1 VKNLAIKKTRFHNQ
15 RGNAM
20 VETLPILII
29 FVVLLSFGLGFFG
42 FVHTAVMNSIAS
54 RTYAFETFRNRSDVT
69 FFRDRKAQD
78 MYTHYQNIGNR
89 FHTID
94 SEKKIG
100 NSLGEGQF
108 ATTRDIAFG
117 RKIATSGA
125 SSLDHNVK
133 IYTISGRNRKENGV
147 QASPAWVMV
156 GYGLCIDANCGD

>member
-1 VKNLAIKKTRFHNQ
+1 MAKNSKLHNQ

-42 FVHTAVMNSIAS
+42 FVHTAVMNSMAS

-78 MYTHYQNIGNR
+78 VYTHYQNYGNR
-89 FHTID
+89 FHTIE
-94 SEKKIG
+94 SEKNIDD
-100 NSLGEGQF
+100 SLGEGQF

-117 RKIATSGA
+117 RKIASSGA
-125 SSLDHNVK
+125 AAVDHNVK
-133 IYTISGRNRKENGV
+133 IYTIQGRNRKGGV

-156 GYGLCIDANCGD
+156 GYGLCIDANCGGD

>member
-1 VKNLAIKKTRFHNQ
+1 
-15 RGNAM
+15 M

-69 FFRDRKAQD
+69 FFRDRKAD
-78 MYTHYQNIGNR
+78 DVYTHYQNIGNR

-100 NSLGEGQF
+100 NSLGVGQF

-117 RKIATSGA
+117 RKIASSGA
-125 SSLDHNVK
+125 SALEHNVN
-133 IYTISGRNRKENGV
+133 IYTISGRNRKGGV

-156 GYGLCIDANCGD
+156 GYGLCIDANCGGD